1 MQAIPVLVAALILCF
16 TISEHAVNAQSV
28 DSTQKNASPS
38 TAPKS
43 NESRIIRISTGALNI
58 TIDDN
63 KQPFR
68 LENLD
73 RLFDAKSL
81 IKFLT
86 GYMAR
91 SGRIAIVVTS
101 ITKREVEGERE
112 FNEFLERISKQPNT
126 LIVYMPPPTGDD
138 PDADLKKFAEEL
150 QSEPK
155 RK

>member
-1 MQAIPVLVAALILCF
+1 MHAIPVLVAALILCF
-16 TISEHAVNAQSV
+16 TISEHVVNAQSA
-28 DSTQKNASPS
+28 DSTTKNASPS
-38 TAPKS
+38 NASKS
-43 NESRIIRISTGALNI
+43 DECRIIRISTGALRI

-68 LENLD
+68 LDNLD

-81 IKFLT
+81 IRFLN

-91 SGRIAIVVTS
+91 SGRIEIVVTS
-101 ITKREVEGERE
+101 MTKRDVEGERE
-112 FNEFLERISKQPNT
+112 FNEFLERLSKQPNT
-126 LIVYMPPPTGDD
+126 LIVYMPPPAGFD

-150 QSEPK
+150 QSDPK

>member
-1 MQAIPVLVAALILCF
+1 MQAIPVLVSALILCF
-16 TISEHAVNAQSV
+16 TISEHVVNAQNA
-28 DSTQKNASPS
+28 DSTAKDSS
-38 TAPKS
+38 SS
-43 NESRIIRISTGALNI
+43 NVPRSDDSRIIRISTGALNI
-58 TIDDN
+58 TIDDT

-68 LENLD
+68 LDNLD

-81 IKFLT
+81 IRFLN
-86 GYMAR
+86 GYRAR
-91 SGRIAIVVTS
+91 TGRIAIVVTS
-101 ITKREVEGERE
+101 MTKRDVEGERE

-150 QSEPK
+150 QSDTK

>member
-1 MQAIPVLVAALILCF
+1 MQAIPVLVSALILCF
-16 TISEHAVNAQSV
+16 TISEHVVNAQNA
-28 DSTQKNASPS
+28 DST
-38 TAPKS
+38 PKDSSSS
-43 NESRIIRISTGALNI
+43 NVPRSDDSRIIRISTGALNI
-58 TIDDN
+58 TIDDT

-68 LENLD
+68 LDNLD

-81 IKFLT
+81 IRFLN

-91 SGRIAIVVTS
+91 TGRIAIVVTS
-101 ITKREVEGERE
+101 MTKFDVEGERE

-150 QSEPK
+150 QSDTK

>member
-1 MQAIPVLVAALILCF
+1 MQAIPVRAAALILCF
-16 TISEHAVNAQSV
+16 TIAQRVVNAQSV
-28 DSTQKNASPS
+28 DSTPKNASAS
-38 TAPKS
+38 NVPKS
-43 NESRIIRISTGALNI
+43 DESRIIRISTGALRI

-86 GYMAR
+86 GYMER

-101 ITKREVEGERE
+101 ITKRDVEGEQE
-112 FNEFLERISKQPNT
+112 FNEFLERIAKQRNA
-126 LIVYMPPPTGDD
+126 LIVYMPPPTGFD
-138 PDADLKKFAEEL
+138 PDEDLKKFAAEL
-150 QSEPK
+150 QSDTK

>member
-1 MQAIPVLVAALILCF
+1 MQAIPVLVTALILCF
-16 TISEHAVNAQSV
+16 TISEHAVNAQNV
-28 DSTQKNASPS
+28 APKQKDASPS
-38 TAPKS
+38 TSPKS
-43 NESRIIRISTGALNI
+43 DDSRIIRISSGALHI
-58 TIDDN
+58 TIDDK

-73 RLFDAKSL
+73 RLFDAKSM

-101 ITKREVEGERE
+101 ITKRDVEGERE
-112 FNEFLERISKQPNT
+112 FNEFLERIAKQQNT
-126 LIVYMPPPTGDD
+126 LVVYMPPPTGFD
-138 PDADLKKFAEEL
+138 PDEDLKKFAAEL
-150 QSEPK
+150 QSDTK